1 MPGGEGDP
9 GAGWWLDGG
18 GLGRLFGGLDLEWRE
33 LGASCRP
40 MIVHRLRSSFVAGG
54 CSGSKRLWLG
64 ALAAPSVGLDVWFF
78 LVFSSS
84 FLFVPVFDLVLI
96 LYLFLFE

>member
-1 MPGGEGDP
+1 
-9 GAGWWLDGG
+9 
-18 GLGRLFGGLDLEWRE
+18 
-33 LGASCRP
+33 
-40 MIVHRLRSSFVAGG
+40 MIIHRLRSSFVAGG

-84 FLFVPVFDLVLI
+84 FLLVPVFDLVLN
-96 LYLFLFE
+96 LYWFLFE